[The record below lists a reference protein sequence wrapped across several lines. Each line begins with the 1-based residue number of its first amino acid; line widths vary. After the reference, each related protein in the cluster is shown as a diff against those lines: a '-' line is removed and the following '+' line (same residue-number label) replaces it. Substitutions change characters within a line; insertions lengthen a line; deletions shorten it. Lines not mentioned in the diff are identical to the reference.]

1 VEKTAYF
8 AFSYGPYSCVGKH
21 LAYMEL
27 CNVIAALT
35 RAFDMEFD
43 PKYCQLVYRVPV
55 FCSVVYTPDPDH
67 LADRRTSP
75 TTIQLYQPYY
85 LAILEYNYV
94 F

>member
-1 VEKTAYF
+1 MKSTHVDPLI
-8 AFSYGPYSCVGKH
+8 SYANGLQAERQEV
-21 LAYMEL
+21 
-27 CNVIAALT
+27 
-35 RAFDMEFD
+35 
-43 PKYCQLVYRVPV
+43 CQLVYRVPV
-55 FCSVVYTPDPDH
+55 FCSIFYTPDPDH